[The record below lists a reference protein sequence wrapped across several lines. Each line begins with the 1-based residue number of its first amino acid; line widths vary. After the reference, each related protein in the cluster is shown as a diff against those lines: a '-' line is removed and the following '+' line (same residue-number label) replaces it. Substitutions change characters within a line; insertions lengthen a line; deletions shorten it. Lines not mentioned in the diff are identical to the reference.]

1 MIKSMNDKPLIIVG
15 ASARAAAFSAYRAG
29 YTPYWLDQF
38 GDRDLHERFRGQIIS
53 DYPEDMVDLMEQAPA
68 APFIFTGA
76 LENHTGVLERLS
88 RQRTLLGNAKPVC
101 LKVRDPSGLHQVFQ
115 RNRIPCPAIRIAG
128 ISEATRHDW
137 LIKPARSAGGIGIER
152 YEGQPVDERYYLQE
166 YLPGDSYSAVY
177 VGGRGYCR
185 LLGVTRQWVGLPAF
199 HAREFGYCGSIGPID
214 LTAADNRQWRRI
226 GEVISNE
233 FKLAGLFGIDAIKRK
248 DKIYPVEVNPRYT
261 ASVEVLELALG
272 CKAIKLHCDACND
285 QSVSI
290 EEQAPRYLVGK
301 AILFAPGDLTFKG
314 IIGARKAEDG
324 VGFFRTAD
332 VPAHGTEIK
341 QGHPILTVIV
351 TGDSISSVGESLRK
365 AADNIFSVLSESSV
379 A

>member
-1 MIKSMNDKPLIIVG
+1 MSDKPLIIVG
-15 ASARAAAFSAYRAG
+15 ASARAAAFSAYRSG

-38 GDRDLHERFRGQIIS
+38 GDEDLRERFRGQIIS
-53 DYPEDMVDLMEQAPA
+53 DYPEDTVDLMGQAPA

-76 LENHTGVLERLS
+76 LENHPGVLEGLS
-88 RQRTLLGNAKPVC
+88 RQRTLLGNSKPVC
-101 LKVRDPSGLHQVFQ
+101 LKVRDPSGLYQVFQ

-128 ISEATRHDW
+128 SSEATRQGW
-137 LIKPARSAGGIGIER
+137 LIKPTRSAGGIGIEH
-152 YEGQPVDERYYLQE
+152 YEDQPVDERYYLQE
-166 YLPGDSYSAVY
+166 YLQGDSYSAVY
-177 VGGRGYCR
+177 VSGRGYCR

-199 HAREFGYCGSIGPID
+199 HAREFGYCGSIGPVD

-233 FKLAGLFGIDAIKRK
+233 FKLTGLFGIDAIRQE

-272 CKAIKLHCDACND
+272 YQAVKLHCDACSN

-290 EEQAPRYLVGK
+290 EERTPRRLVGK

-314 IIGARKAEDG
+314 IGVRRAVDG
-324 VGFFRTAD
+324 VSFFRTAD
-332 VPAHGTEIK
+332 VPAQGTEIK

-351 TGDSISSVGESLRK
+351 TGDSISCISENLK
-365 AADNIFSVLSESSV
+365 EAADSIFSVLSEP
-379 A
+379 